1 MLPQSRSYDE
11 LYRQFRW
18 QVPAKFNIGVEVCD
32 RWAERDPGQLAIVAV
47 SQDGRS
53 QDVSYGWL
61 RETSNRLANALTA
74 HGIKRGDR
82 VAILLPQAPEV
93 AAIHIAIYK
102 LGAITLPLAVLFG
115 PDAVAYRLQDAGAK
129 ALITN
134 APGVAKLAE
143 IKRTHADS
151 LAALQ
156 LVLSLD
162 GAGDGALGF
171 HDTLERASSDFTPV
185 LTTPDD
191 PAMMIYTSGTTG
203 QPKGALHAHRVL
215 IGHMPGIE
223 LPHEFFPQPGDRF
236 WTPADWAWAGGLLDC
251 LLPSLYRGVPVVARR
266 FDKFDPDE
274 AFAVMARHG
283 VRNAFIPPTALRM
296 LRAVP
301 NPRGRHNFALRSV
314 GSGGEALGAE
324 TFEWGKS
331 ALGLAINEFYGQT
344 ECNLVVGSCAAIGVV
359 RLGAIGKAIPGHTVA
374 VIDGEGRVLKPG
386 ELGQIAVKRPDPV
399 MFLEYWGK
407 PDATRE
413 KFIGD
418 WMATGDQGVMDDEG
432 YFTFIGRDDDV
443 ITSSG
448 YRIGPG
454 EIEDCLIQHPAV
466 ALAAVI
472 GKPDPV
478 RTEIVKAFVVLKTG
492 RSASPALAG
501 EIQAFVRQHLSAHEY
516 PREIAFIDELPM
528 TTTGKVIRRL
538 LREEA

>member
-1 MLPQSRSYDE
+1 MLPESRSYNALVRD
-11 LYRQFRW
+11 FRW
-18 QVPAKFNIGVEVCD
+18 PAPPQFNIGVEVCD
-32 RWAERDPGQLAIVAV
+32 RWAERDPGRLAIVAA
-47 SQDGRS
+47 SADGRAH
-53 QDVSYGWL
+53 DVSYGWL
-61 RETSNRLANALTA
+61 RETSNRLANALAA
-74 HGIKRGDR
+74 HGVVRGDR

-102 LGAITLPLAVLFG
+102 LGAIALPLAALFG
-115 PDAVAYRLQDAGAK
+115 TDAVSYRLHNAGAK

-134 APGVAKLAE
+134 GPGIAKLAE
-143 IKRTHADS
+143 IRRGHADT
-151 LAALQ
+151 LAGLQ
-156 LVLSLD
+156 LVLSVD
-162 GAGDGALGF
+162 GPADGALGF
-171 HDTLERASSDFTPV
+171 RETMLRASSDFSPV
-185 LTTPDD
+185 PTAAYD

-223 LPHEFFPQPGDRF
+223 MPHEFFPQPGDRF

-251 LLPSLYRGVPVVARR
+251 LLPSLYCGVPVVARR
-266 FDKFDPDE
+266 FDKFDPEE

-301 NPRGRHNFALRSV
+301 NPRERHNIALRSV
-314 GSGGEALGAE
+314 GSGGEALGPE
-324 TFEWGKS
+324 TLEWGKA
-331 ALGLAINEFYGQT
+331 ALGVTVNEFYGQT

-359 RLGAIGKAIPGHTVA
+359 RPGAIGKAIPGHTVA
-374 VIDGEGRVLKPG
+374 VIDAEGHTLKPG

-407 PDATRE
+407 PEATRE

-418 WMATGDQGVMDDEG
+418 WMTTGDQGVIDEEG

-443 ITSSG
+443 ITSAG

-478 RTEIVKAFVVLKTG
+478 RTEIVKAFIVLKTG
-492 RSASPALAG
+492 QVSSPGLAD
-501 EIQAFVRQHLSAHEY
+501 EIQAFVRTRLSAHEY
-516 PREIAFIDELPM
+516 PREIAFIDEMPM

-538 LREEA
+538 LRAKA